1 MLVNITLSDKL
12 IINTDTFHYDS
23 HDQSCSFRRHVA

>member
-12 IINTDTFHYDS
+12 IFNTDTFHYDS
-23 HDQSCSFRRHVA
+23 HDQSCSFRRHVS